1 MRERKRE
8 REKERERA
16 RKEGVRGERKKRAN
30 SYTSKKIIIHIEG
43 LEKGE
48 SERESVCACVR
59 EREIGA
65 KHEKHHNISS

>member
-48 SERESVCACVR
+48 SERKSKVCV
-59 EREIGA
+59 
-65 KHEKHHNISS
+65 